1 MVKKAYQKLCFYP
14 LVRIAVFGILL
25 STLLYQ
31 FHGLLSA
38 GDELVARV
46 FWGIC
51 LGFGALHG
59 ALLTMSVIRYVIQVQ
74 WAGRRLRDLPSYV
87 RERLDQD
94 LQTGDR
100 LDDLY
105 FTSDFLLVYQ
115 IHFQRKQGFAC
126 IPYPEIGGVSIG
138 KNGRAKNQMDILSP
152 EGAVLHTVT
161 CSLETSQAQAE
172 KIERKILSLKSRM
185 QTVKDSTEEQSQRDR
200 AAKQALKKMLSGL
213 PAFFCSLAAVLGF
226 LASLVIAEHYRKKAA
241 LMEALQFPED
251 TYGAF
256 LFWPNLLLYVVMYS
270 GILVMLAGDALLVRN
285 LLRSKDAP
293 YTERVSK
300 IRILLFIGGAVL
312 FVLFLG
318 SVYTADGQTWENM
331 TRGFYLLFQDGQ
343 LCQVSQNIVDS
354 LGVQI
359 TFFNRR

>member
-1 MVKKAYQKLCFYP
+1 MIKKAYQKLCFYP

-25 STLLYQ
+25 SALLYQ

-38 GDELVARV
+38 GDELAARV

-115 IHFQRKQGFAC
+115 LQVRSKQGFAC
-126 IPYPEIGGVSIG
+126 IPYPEIGGVRIVQ
-138 KNGRAKNQMDILSP
+138 NGRAKNQLDIFSP
-152 EGAVLHTVT
+152 EGTVLHTVT

-172 KIERKILSLKSRM
+172 KVERKILSLKSRM

-200 AAKQALKKMLSGL
+200 AARQALKKMLSGL
-213 PAFFCSLAAVLGF
+213 PAFFCSLAAALGF
-226 LASLVIAEHYRKKAA
+226 LAAMGVAEHYQEKAE
-241 LMEALQFPED
+241 LLESLQFPAD
-251 TYGAF
+251 AYGAL
-256 LFWPNLLLYVVMYS
+256 LFWPNLLFYVVMYG
-270 GILVMLAGDALLVRN
+270 GILVMLIGGALLVRN
-285 LLRSKDAP
+285 LLHSKDDSYA
-293 YTERVSK
+293 ERISK

-312 FVLFLG
+312 FILFMG
-318 SVYTADGQTWENM
+318 SVYTADVQTWENM
-331 TRGFYLLFQDGQ
+331 TRGFHLLF
-343 LCQVSQNIVDS
+343 
-354 LGVQI
+354 
-359 TFFNRR
+359 